1 MIPILI
7 LMKLKGKWKIIM
19 TNDGKS
25 IDIDKLDDMYKEI
38 YKIELK
44 NDKTGKWDDRE
55 MVNGIFKFLM
65 KRAKEEME
73 EQS

>member
-1 MIPILI
+1 
-7 LMKLKGKWKIIM
+7 M
-19 TNDGKS
+19 TNDGKN

-55 MVNGIFKFLM
+55 MVNGISKFLM